1 MDIYESITE
10 IANHPTLK
18 EILEPNIFYRQ
29 TVQKWMTKRIL
40 YAYALFMKEKNELE
54 RKRVTK

>member
-18 EILEPNIFYRQ
+18 EIVEPNIFARQ
-29 TVQKWMTKRIL
+29 DVQKWMTKRIL

-54 RKRVTK
+54 RKRVTR